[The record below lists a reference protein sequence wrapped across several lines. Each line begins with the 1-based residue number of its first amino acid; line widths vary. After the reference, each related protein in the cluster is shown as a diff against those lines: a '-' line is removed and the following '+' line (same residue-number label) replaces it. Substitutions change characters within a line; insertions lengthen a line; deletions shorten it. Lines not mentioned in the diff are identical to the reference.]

1 VLVAGS
7 RPSGQSP
14 AKPLPS
20 RTVIDPPATGA
31 PVAVMLVWLGAAL
44 ELVEAVGPEDDELP
58 LLLHAAA
65 VVSTSAAAPA
75 RQAVRIDIS
84 RNLTA
89 FTYS

>member
-1 VLVAGS
+1 
-7 RPSGQSP
+7 
-14 AKPLPS
+14 
-20 RTVIDPPATGA
+20 VIEPPATGA
-31 PVAVMLVWLGAAL
+31 LLGLVVELLLTLLEGVA
-44 ELVEAVGPEDDELP
+44 PEDDELPP